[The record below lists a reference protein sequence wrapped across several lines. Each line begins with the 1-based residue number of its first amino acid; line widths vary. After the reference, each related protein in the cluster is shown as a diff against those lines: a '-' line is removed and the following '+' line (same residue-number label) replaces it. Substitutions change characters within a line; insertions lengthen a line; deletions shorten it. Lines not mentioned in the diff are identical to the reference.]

1 MVEKQVDKQDIY
13 LTKDGAIATLF
24 FNRPEK
30 RNALTFDMWNK
41 MAELL
46 DDVEADPTVKVLI
59 LRGIDETSFAA
70 GADISE
76 FKTLRYSAE
85 GANTYNNA
93 TLITEEKLAKLSKP
107 TIAMVQS
114 YCVGGGCELAV
125 ACDFRFA
132 DTTGKFGITPAKLGL
147 IYNLPGTKNLVDLV
161 GPSGAKDIL
170 FSGRII
176 KADEAYHMRLI
187 DRLYE
192 PEELVEKTYEYAQ
205 LLANNAQMSIRGA
218 KTIIHE
224 IVNGETE
231 EKEEIAQLVLSSFES
246 DDYKEGVHAF
256 LEKRKPDFKYS

>member
-1 MVEKQVDKQDIY
+1 MAEQQDLY
-13 LTKDGAIATLF
+13 LVKDGAVATLF

-30 RNALTFDMWNK
+30 RNALTFEMWKK
-41 MAELL
+41 MGDLL
-46 DDVEADPTVKVLI
+46 DEVEEDRNIKVLI
-59 LRGIDETSFAA
+59 LRGVDETSFAA

-93 TLITEEKLAKLSKP
+93 TLHTEGKLAKLSKP

-114 YCVGGGCELAV
+114 YCVGGGCELAL

-147 IYNLPGTKNLVDLV
+147 IYNLPGTKNLVDLI

-192 PEELVEKTYEYAQ
+192 PDEIIEKTYEYAE
-205 LLANNAQMSIRGA
+205 LLARNAQMSVRGA

-224 IVNGETE
+224 ILNGETE
-231 EKEEIAQLVLSSFES
+231 ENDEIAQLVLSSFES
-246 DDYKEGVHAF
+246 GDYKEGVNAF
-256 LEKRKPDFKYS
+256 LEKRKPKFTYS